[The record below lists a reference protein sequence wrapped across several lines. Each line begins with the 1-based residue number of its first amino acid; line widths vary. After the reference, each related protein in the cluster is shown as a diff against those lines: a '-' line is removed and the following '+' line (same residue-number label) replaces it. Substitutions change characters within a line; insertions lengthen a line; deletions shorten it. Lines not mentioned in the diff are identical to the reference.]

1 MISSRLLGS
10 TETSADMSNLAEAVR
25 WVPFTPY
32 GHSKLSRGLRLA
44 YAGELF
50 IKSLSGYFF
59 GNGYRIY
66 SPVLGRFYGPDN
78 LCPFSAG
85 GYNAYAA
92 FVGDPVNNVDPT
104 GHYSMAVIKAVARFR
119 SGSINTKVNKH
130 LPTLTDAHPED
141 RVAALRRYKAK
152 GDVRASDFRVII
164 RRKDLGALK
173 GVERKFVLT
182 NAGEFITGN
191 QEVDSFPHP
200 MLTYF
205 AGREKGV
212 VSAGYV
218 AVRKGVVVFSSTTGH
233 YYSSMLEKDTLAPV
247 INHFK
252 NMGVIARRVRGG
264 GNSDIPIDYDPWV
277 DMFS

>member
-10 TETSADMSNLAEAVR
+10 TDTSAKMPYLVEAVR
-25 WVPFTPY
+25 WSAFSPY
-32 GHSKLSRGLRLA
+32 GHSTLSNGHRLA
-44 YAGELF
+44 YAGERF
-50 IKSLSGYFF
+50 IESLSGYFF

-78 LCPFSAG
+78 LCPFRAG
-85 GYNAYAA
+85 GCNAYAA
-92 FVGDPVNNVDPT
+92 FAGDPVNNVDPT

-119 SGSINTKVNKH
+119 LGAMDKKINKH
-130 LPTLTDAHPED
+130 LPTLTDAYPED

-152 GDVRASDFRVII
+152 EDVRASDFRVIS
-164 RRKDLGALK
+164 RRKDLGALQ

-182 NAGEFITGN
+182 NTGELITGN
-191 QEVDSFPHP
+191 QEIDSFPHP

-205 AGREKGV
+205 TGRESGV

-233 YYSSMLEKDTLAPV
+233 YCSSMLGKDTLTPV
-247 INHFK
+247 VNHFN
-252 NMGVIARRVRGG
+252 NMGVIARQVRGG
-264 GNSDIPIDYDPWV
+264 GNSDIPMDYDPWI
-277 DMFS
+277 DIFS